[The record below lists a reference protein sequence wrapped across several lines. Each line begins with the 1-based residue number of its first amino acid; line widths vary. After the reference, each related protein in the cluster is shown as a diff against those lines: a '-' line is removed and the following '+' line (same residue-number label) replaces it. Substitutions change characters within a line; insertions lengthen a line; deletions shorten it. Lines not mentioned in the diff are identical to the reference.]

1 MIRLLKRCKES
12 VLNDES
18 QTTMRASLSPLKKA
32 LAYVQDT
39 RQVQET
45 RSLTFEQHSTTS
57 FFHTRKVLQ
66 PQRDHILA
74 TVQQQQQ
81 APTTSNNTIEGQQQG
96 HEMSPP
102 SRSGS
107 RATLASLSSFPFN
120 PISSPALR
128 EANEATNHPQIL
140 DGLDPSF
147 FNQLTNLQSNQ
158 IDDLENALLPHL
170 HNNDHQETSNNTNSS
185 LQFNR
190 KNKGN
195 NNAGNGNH
203 LNDLVVVEESFNTT
217 MEENSAAAATAT
229 TSGNIRQSLDIPK
242 QELLPLIS
250 NYNSKEQ
257 QHDVEMPK
265 CCSTPKRT
273 NLNLT
278 LSNDN
283 DDFNIDS
290 PGPPYETMNMEQ
302 LDQLLPN
309 DNSLASPELPT
320 EQNSV
325 GANNAGTSKDNIT
338 TEEHNQSSSN
348 DLIIDEG
355 K

>member
-1 MIRLLKRCKES
+1 M
-12 VLNDES
+12 NDES
-18 QTTMRASLSPLKKA
+18 QTNLRASLSPLKRA

-45 RSLTFEQHSTTS
+45 RSLTFEQHSTMS
-57 FFHTRKVLQ
+57 LFHTRKVLQ
-66 PQRDHILA
+66 PQRDQILA
-74 TVQQQQQ
+74 TVQQQQ
-81 APTTSNNTIEGQQQG
+81 APPTTSNPIEGAG

-128 EANEATNHPQIL
+128 EANEASNHPQIL

-170 HNNDHQETSNNTNSS
+170 HNNEETTS

-195 NNAGNGNH
+195 NTGGGATGHH
-203 LNDLVVVEESFNTT
+203 LNDLAVVEDSFNTT
-217 MEENSAAAATAT
+217 MDENSAAAT
-229 TSGNIRQSLDIPK
+229 GNIRQSLDIPK

-250 NYNSKEQ
+250 NCNKEA
-257 QHDVEMPK
+257 HPDHEMPK

-320 EQNSV
+320 EQSAV
-325 GANNAGTSKDNIT
+325 GVNAGISKDNTIGK
-338 TEEHNQSSSN
+338 EHALKNMTSSHS
-348 DLIIDEG
+348 
-355 K
+355 KY